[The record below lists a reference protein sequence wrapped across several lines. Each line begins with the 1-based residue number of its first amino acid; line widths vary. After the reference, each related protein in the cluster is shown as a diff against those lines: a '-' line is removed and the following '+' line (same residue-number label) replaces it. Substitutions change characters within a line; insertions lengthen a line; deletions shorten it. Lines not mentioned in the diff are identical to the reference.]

1 MWEKVITAR
10 QSEFNKRGEGGGG
23 GGVGKGEGDGKGGK
37 KLKKDRR
44 RCSSAMTKGK
54 KNRQKKV
61 EGMG

>member
-1 MWEKVITAR
+1 MT
-10 QSEFNKRGEGGGG
+10 STRGGKGG